1 MAAQFPVDGRW
12 VSSVVA
18 LSRLPPPGTE
28 AFYFARGHAEQWP
41 HLPAAPEG
49 HAHGVPCE
57 VTAVDYF
64 TDGEEPCARI
74 TLLPRP
80 HNPPPAAIDIPAPG
94 RFVFYAKQIQQG
106 DWQRSYFQVP
116 KECERLV
123 PPHQAAGDKQD
134 LLLHD
139 ISGNSWNMEHTHR
152 GATRSLSRDWQDL
165 VHEKGVKVR
174 DIIVF
179 VRCPDGRILV
189 DLRRA
194 TPVNRDWGG
203 QEVAQASQ
211 LAIEGGAFT
220 VTYYPGRGGESFV
233 VPRAVVDAAA
243 EREWEVDTPVRLLPK
258 DEVVHVQQQ
267 GSASGVI
274 ARGTIGA
281 VVPGATTWRSLQ
293 VDWDGSTSSTP
304 AVNKWQVEPEGTRDA
319 KRRRLSKTVPPVA
332 STAQRGVKLFGKTL
346 VPEGSGSR
354 S

>member
-1 MAAQFPVDGRW
+1 MPQA
-12 VSSVVA
+12 
-18 LSRLPPPGTE
+18 
-28 AFYFARGHAEQWP
+28 
-41 HLPAAPEG
+41 
-49 HAHGVPCE
+49 
-57 VTAVDYF
+57 
-64 TDGEEPCARI
+64 
-74 TLLPRP
+74 
-80 HNPPPAAIDIPAPG
+80 
-94 RFVFYAKQIQQG
+94 
-106 DWQRSYFQVP
+106 DWARSYLHVP
-116 KECERLV
+116 KECELLF
-123 PPHQAAGDKQD
+123 PPLQAGGDKQD

-139 ISGNSWNMEHTHR
+139 ISGNSWNMEHAHR
-152 GATRSLSRDWQDL
+152 GTMRSLSRYWKNL
-165 VHEKGVKVR
+165 VREKGVNVR

-211 LAIEGGAFT
+211 LAIQGSAFT
-220 VTYYPGRGGESFV
+220 VTYYPGRGVESFV

-243 EREWEVDTPVRLLPK
+243 ERDWEVDMPVRLLPK

-293 VDWDGSTSSTP
+293 VDWDGSTSSAPAAT
-304 AVNKWQVEPEGTRDA
+304 AVNKWQVEPEGSRDA
-319 KRRRLSKTVPPVA
+319 KRRRLSDTVPPVA
-332 STAQRGVKLFGKTL
+332 STAQGGIKLFGRTL
-346 VPEGSGSR
+346 VPEGGSGST